1 MQFITK
7 FLALASI
14 TAVASAC
21 TGIFQPCSDSAGGCC
36 DGLSCTV
43 GSPLGNCM
51 PTPGV
56 CGQAGWQCSIAIP
69 TDSCCSGLTCSGDD
83 GSCNLNIRVSEYRRY
98 SIREEFQGGTIPAS
112 A

>member
-1 MQFITK
+1 MQLITK

-14 TAVASAC
+14 TAVASASLLTQRQC
-21 TGIFQPCSDSAGGCC
+21 IGIFQPCSDSAGGCC

-56 CGQAGWQCSIAIP
+56 CGQAGWQCSIAIS

-83 GSCNLNIRVSEYRRY
+83 GVC
-98 SIREEFQGGTIPAS
+98 G
-112 A
+112 